1 MIWDDF
7 LGNNTYNRHYINN
20 NSHNNWYTNLWHEM
34 NRMMNDALD
43 EVDPPKPKTKVVST
57 KVVKRNGK
65 LYRITVEQILP
76 SEVEDTEATEESE
89 DFEPDFTEDNA

>member
-7 LGNNTYNRHYINN
+7 LGNHTYNRHYIN
-20 NSHNNWYTNLWHEM
+20 SSQNNWYTNLWLEM

-43 EVDPPKPKTKVVST
+43 EVDPPKPKTKIVST

-65 LYRITVEQILP
+65 LYRITVEQIL
-76 SEVEDTEATEESE
+76 STEVEDTEATEESE

>member
-1 MIWDDF
+1 
-7 LGNNTYNRHYINN
+7 
-20 NSHNNWYTNLWHEM
+20 M

-43 EVDPPKPKTKVVST
+43 EVDPPKAKTKIVST

-65 LYRITVEQILP
+65 LYRITVEQIL
-76 SEVEDTEATEESE
+76 STEVEDTEATEESE